1 MSEGQTLKIDIKKV
15 LETINS
21 VIPDEIE
28 IKDSIKTSKPPI
40 LKSLVTIILERHLLE
55 KEVEG
60 EYLKSVTFPKGS
72 FDKIVKTVVLQRTT
86 TPHGTEFLSSDA
98 IAILNKMIR
107 ALEANDLE
115 GFERGLKEFITEL
128 NKFPKP
134 KDSRQESADVLVG
147 AENLIGVWER
157 FVRLIFEKTQTE
169 VTKKNLRKFSGIYS
183 NGTWGGATDNDGK
196 PSSVDDFKEGIRRN
210 AEGILRRYIL
220 ELAVIRS
227 KSTNE
232 KERGEI
238 DRILKKLIATTID
251 TYGRKTVKKEDD
263 GNPIS
268 RAHIIENVTH
278 NLRVHAGQLGLDDI
292 YEELILPIF
301 KQELTTE
308 IYDSPEALG
317 EELDTLA
324 DGKLSIE
331 GNKCSP
337 NKLAILIAGV
347 QNYGFFA
354 QKGEYR
360 QNANVFRYVA
370 QEVKELEKKLER
382 PFKEGETLET
392 ALKDAI
398 EKKLEDLEDD
408 YYKTLEK
415 IKKGKKITQNES
427 NDFYFYDTLERL
439 KAMKKDPDAF
449 KAILIAECGSG
460 PEPKSG
466 EEKIAG
472 GSIMKDFLAT
482 KYLADF
488 FGVETPISPLIEYK
502 AQIEELPAFVEGLL
516 EQEKF
521 IEYSKKHGLTL
532 MIAGSDSSKSSSS
545 SFTVPMQGS
554 IITIQELCKK
564 HDNAIQKLCKKHGIK
579 LTVYYGAGS
588 GLHRN
593 ANGIIP
599 EGIDGFIRT
608 VQGIEMRS
616 GTLLTEIVKFVNQK
630 INGLKDVQLTLQQAI
645 NDIGNNLLQSLP
657 KHLQKH
663 SAEERFNNYSEKYKS
678 QFFAVFVKNCLPN
691 AVERLCSFANRPA
704 SRPKKPGAT
713 GSEEPSTPQEEMRAI
728 GYGQI
733 FNDSGFGVPHL
744 YLDLADIMGAQLTGY
759 AEAEALAMTKE
770 LYFSDPY
777 FRDTL
782 NRAMENLALSN
793 PDQGWKY
800 VSHFAGF
807 EIGIERNFEDF
818 AILNI
823 EGTPFSINDI
833 VGNNKENRNTIRIK
847 LSKVVHEKLGISPL
861 SSEEDKEKATQV
873 LDGIF
878 KGCVL
883 DLEHTKT
890 LRALCQHVVNL
901 SGGTMPEE
909 PITQN
914 KLIEE
919 LAKID
924 KPKADSLTKR
934 LEMANDARKIVFK
947 AHEKLENNETLDEAS
962 EREVYHAKGVLRQLF
977 ELVDPRLLVPQ
988 ISPSKEVGLI
998 NRITNCVK
1006 DFLKGHEPARA

>member
-1 MSEGQTLKIDIKKV
+1 MSEKQTLKKV
-15 LETINS
+15 LEIINS

-28 IKDSIKTSKPPI
+28 IKDSIETSKPPI
-40 LKSLVTIILERHLLE
+40 LKRLVTIILERHLLE

-60 EYLKSVTFPKGS
+60 EYLESVTFPKGS
-72 FDKIVKTVVLQRTT
+72 FEKIVKTVVLQRTT
-86 TPHGTEFLSSDA
+86 TPHGTEFLSSKA

-107 ALEANDLE
+107 DLEANDLE
-115 GFERGLKEFITEL
+115 KFKTSLKEFIKEL
-128 NKFPKP
+128 NEFPKP

-147 AENLIGVWER
+147 AEHLIGVWER
-157 FVRLIFEKTQTE
+157 FVRLIFEKTQTK
-169 VTKKNLRKFSGIYS
+169 VTEKNLRKFSGIYS

-238 DRILKKLIATTID
+238 DEILKKLIATTID
-251 TYGRKTVKKEDD
+251 TYTKKTVKKDENGD
-263 GNPIS
+263 PIS
-268 RAHIIENVTH
+268 GAEIIKNVTH
-278 NLRVHAGQLGLDDI
+278 NLRVHAIQLGLGAV
-292 YEELILPIF
+292 YESHILPIF

-308 IYDSPEALG
+308 IYDSPEALE
-317 EELDTLA
+317 EELYALA
-324 DGKLSIE
+324 KGKLSIE

-370 QEVKELEKKLER
+370 QEVKELEKKL
-382 PFKEGETLET
+382 KGTLKKGETLET

-398 EKKLEDLEDD
+398 EKKLKDLEED

-415 IKKGKKITQNES
+415 IKKGEGITQNES

-460 PEPKSG
+460 SEPKSG
-466 EEKIAG
+466 EERVPG
-472 GSIMKDFLAT
+472 QSIMEDFLDT

-516 EQEKF
+516 EQKKF
-521 IEYSKKHGLTL
+521 IEYFKKHGLTL

-630 INGLKDVQLTLQQAI
+630 INGLKDVQLTLKEAI
-645 NDIGNNLLQSLP
+645 NDIGNNLLQLLP
-657 KHLQKH
+657 EHLQKH

-691 AVERLCSFANRPA
+691 AIEKHCSFANRPA

-759 AEAEALAMTKE
+759 AEAEALAITKE
-770 LYFSDPY
+770 RYFSDPY

-800 VSHFAGF
+800 ISHFAGF
-807 EIGIERNFEDF
+807 DIGFERDSQGF
-818 AILNI
+818 A
-823 EGTPFSINDI
+823 
-833 VGNNKENRNTIRIK
+833 TIRIGNK
-847 LSKVVHEKLGISPL
+847 GFNIEDILNNNASNLHATILTQIKKGGVATN
-861 SSEEDKEKATQV
+861 EEKEKATQV
-873 LDGIF
+873 LKAIF
-878 KGCVL
+878 TGCVL
-883 DLEHTKT
+883 GLEHKKA
-890 LRALCQHVVNL
+890 LRAFCQHLVNL
-901 SGGTMPEE
+901 SGRKMPKE
-909 PITQN
+909 PITEN
-914 KLIEE
+914 TLIEE

-924 KPKADSLTKR
+924 RPKADSLTKR
-934 LEMANDARKIVFK
+934 LEMANEAREIVFE
-947 AHEKLENNETLDEAS
+947 AHKNPEMLKNEAF
-962 EREVYHAKGVLRQLF
+962 ERKVYHAKAVLRQLF

-998 NRITNCVK
+998 TRITNCVK
-1006 DFLKGHEPARA
+1006 DFLSGHEPARA